1 MQLNVAIMAGG
12 PSSERVISLQTAANI
27 ADSLRSEK
35 YRIWIIDVN
44 GSEWIYNPQG
54 EDETPV
60 NKNDFSIRVKGDKIR
75 FDIAVIAIHGKQG
88 EDGTM
93 QGYFEMMNIP
103 YSTSDVLS
111 SALSYDKIRCKT
123 YLKNWDIPMAGEIVI
138 RKGDTINP
146 DAIVSQLGLPVFV
159 KPNTAGSSFGVTKV
173 YSADKLNTAVE
184 HAFTE
189 DHQVI
194 IEQFIDGIEVSCGVL
209 KTAISQRVFPVTEI
223 DTKRDFFDYDAKYTP
238 ELTDEITPARISEAE
253 TKAVQQYTSLVYD
266 KLGFHGLVR
275 VDFIIKGG
283 VPYYLE
289 ANTIPGLSKNSIV
302 PKQIRTMGLTETQ
315 IFDEVI
321 NDSLRRHKEKQ

>member
-27 ADSLRSEK
+27 ADSLRSDA
-35 YRIWIIDVN
+35 YRIWKIDIN
-44 GSEWIYNPQG
+44 GANWIYDPKG
-54 EDETPV
+54 IDETPV
-60 NKNDFSIRVKGDKIR
+60 DKNDFSIRVKGDKIR

-93 QGYFEMMNIP
+93 QGYFEAMNIP

-111 SALSYDKIRCKT
+111 SALSYDKIRCKIF
-123 YLKNWDIPMAGEIVI
+123 LKNWDIPMAREIVI
-138 RKGDTINP
+138 RKGDSIQPET
-146 DAIVSQLGLPVFV
+146 IVSELGLPVFV

-173 YSADKLNTAVE
+173 YEKDKLRSAIE

-189 DHQVI
+189 DKQVI
-194 IEQFIDGIEVSCGVL
+194 VEQFIDGVEVSCGVL

-238 ELTDEITPARISEAE
+238 ELTDEITPARSSEAE

-275 VDFIIKGG
+275 VDFIIKSG

-302 PKQIRTMGLTETQ
+302 PKQIRSMGLSETE
-315 IFDEVI
+315 IFNEVI
-321 NDSLRRHKEKQ
+321 TDSLRRHKEKQ